1 MRDVERVLIIGSALG
16 SVFFGAAH
24 YTPWLVAPAFA
35 FTGLLIAEDRAVNR
49 RIGSGT
55 WPSVGYARFLFGTNL
70 YLTLRNTVLSAA
82 IFAIAST
89 VGSLL
94 GR

>member
-16 SVFFGAAH
+16 SLVFGAQH
-24 YTPWLVAPAFA
+24 FTPWLAAPALA